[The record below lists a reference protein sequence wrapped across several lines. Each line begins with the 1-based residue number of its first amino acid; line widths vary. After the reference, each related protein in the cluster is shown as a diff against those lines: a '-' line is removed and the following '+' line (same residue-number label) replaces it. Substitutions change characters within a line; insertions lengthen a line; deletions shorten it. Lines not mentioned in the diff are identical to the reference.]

1 VATTY
6 YYRVAPSEFTLNEL
20 TDLLERFRPERAA
33 GKVPAEITEAQIQLL
48 LARIAALTDALRGAE
63 ANEPA
68 RLAMRVA
75 LNDLGTIADYFR
87 ARTNTMR
94 DALAKAL
101 ADLRDA
107 CSEAP
112 RANGC

>member
-1 VATTY
+1 VSL
-6 YYRVAPSEFTLNEL
+6 RKFTLNEL
-20 TDLLERFRPERAA
+20 TDLLERFRPERAG
-33 GKVPAEITEAQIQLL
+33 GKTPSEITEAQIQLL
-48 LARIAALTDALRGAE
+48 LARISALTDALRGAE

-75 LNDLGTIADYFR
+75 LNDLGTIAGHFR

-107 CSEAP
+107 RSEAP
-112 RANGC
+112 EAKGC